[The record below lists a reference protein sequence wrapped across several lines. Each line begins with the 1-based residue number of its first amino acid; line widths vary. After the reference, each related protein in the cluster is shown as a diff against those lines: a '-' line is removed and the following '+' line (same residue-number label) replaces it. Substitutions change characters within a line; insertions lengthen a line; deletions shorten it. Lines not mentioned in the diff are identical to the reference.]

1 MKIWDSLIG
10 KIIMTFLIS
19 MVPVVELRGAI
30 PIGVAHGLN
39 FWVAIA
45 VSIVGNLVPVP
56 FIIIFIRKIF
66 AWLRTKSTWLN
77 SLVVRLENRALR
89 KSETVRK
96 YAFWGLFLFV
106 AIPLPG
112 TGAWTGALIAAMLE
126 MRVRD
131 AFPAIA
137 FGVFTAGVIVAFVT
151 YGAGTLLFGL

>member
-66 AWLRTKSTWLN
+66 AWLRTKSAWLN
-77 SLVVRLENRALR
+77 NLVTRLENRAL
-89 KSETVRK
+89 KKTDTVRK
-96 YAFWGLFLFV
+96 FKFWGLFIFV

-112 TGAWTGALIAAMLE
+112 TGAWTGALVAAMLE
-126 MRVRD
+126 MRVKD

-137 FGVFTAGVIVAFVT
+137 LG
-151 YGAGTLLFGL
+151 

>member
-66 AWLRTKSTWLN
+66 AWLRTKSAWLN
-77 SLVVRLENRALR
+77 NLVTRLENRAL
-89 KSETVRK
+89 KKTDTVRK
-96 YAFWGLFLFV
+96 FKFWGLFIFV

-112 TGAWTGALIAAMLE
+112 TGAWTGALVAAMLE
-126 MRVRD
+126 MRVKD

-137 FGVFTAGVIVAFVT
+137 LGVLTAGIIVAFVT
-151 YGAGTLLFGL
+151 YAAGTLLFGL